1 MRLRL
6 AHRPLAIA
14 LAVLGLAALVLVR
27 AGGAAYLTDAP
38 EACASC
44 HVMRPQYDAWRIGL
58 HRASAVCNDCHT
70 PSGLAEKWLTKSTS
84 GLAHAWSFT
93 TGRYPSEIHIR
104 EGSLALVQRACAE
117 CHAANA
123 ESAHHG
129 GRPRDD
135 RPCAQCHA
143 GVGHT

>member
-1 MRLRL
+1 VTRRVLS
-6 AHRPLAIA
+6 IA
-14 LAVLGLAALVLVR
+14 LVVLGLAALALVR
-27 AGGAAYLTDAP
+27 AGGAAYWTDAP

-44 HVMRPQYDAWRIGL
+44 HVMRPQYDAWRIGV

-104 EGSLALVQRACAE
+104 AGSLALVQRACAE

-123 ESAHHG
+123 EAADHG
-129 GRPRDD
+129 GRRRDD

-143 GVGHT
+143 GVGHS

>member
-1 MRLRL
+1 M
-6 AHRPLAIA
+6 LAIA
-14 LAVLGLAALVLVR
+14 LAALGLAALALVR

-44 HVMRPQYDAWRIGL
+44 HPMQPRYDAWRSGP

-70 PSGLAEKWLTKSTS
+70 PSGRAEKWLTKSTS
-84 GLAHAWSFT
+84 GLAHAWSFS

-104 EGSLALVQRACAE
+104 ADSLAVVQRACAR

-123 ESAHHG
+123 DSPSHG

-143 GVGHT
+143 RVGHS